1 MKYFAVLALILIL
14 SPSLMAEETSSE
26 TGESASLKTYFEG
39 EPVMVTMRNK
49 DTGMFLRE
57 ENPFK
62 ATDLELT
69 NIGFYKNSDK
79 PNYKPRDTILVGGV
93 LPLIPIRSNIDAST
107 EDTGLFQKSVSVLLY
122 FKQKF

>member
-1 MKYFAVLALILIL
+1 MKYFAVLALILLFTPAI
-14 SPSLMAEETSSE
+14 MAEENSPGAEE
-26 TGESASLKTYFEG
+26 TVSQETFVEG
-39 EPVMVTMRNK
+39 EPVMVTMKNK

-62 ATDLELT
+62 SEELDLGS
-69 NIGFYKNSDK
+69 IDFYSTADR
-79 PNYKPRDTILVGGV
+79 PNYKPSDTILVGGV

-107 EDTGLFQKSVSVLLY
+107 EEKGLFQKSVSVLLY